1 MPKVSNLGYII
12 NEGISVESDANII
25 ADNGRRAKAEG
36 ILQDLGVKNR
46 NGRIYLSEDMK
57 PEINGPRMTELI
69 ETGNMCGE
77 EGHPVGADANSLAR
91 QQTIDPKLVSVRFTK
106 VWMEGNLIKG
116 HFMGT
121 NTPYGEVFNQDLLDG
136 FKPSFSLR
144 ALGTIESKGANC
156 YVKNI
161 KIITWDRVIYPSHK
175 AAYTKGLIKEGANCD
190 IKEVS
195 AAIEKRKGY
204 AVNEAGILIP
214 IYNDDVISF
223 IKQESANV
231 HTILENFDTLYNKT
245 EVINGGQQVRMVTND
260 GDVLIINLE
269 SKIQRDI
276 YDYCSSI

>member
-1 MPKVSNLGYII
+1 MPKVQNLGYII

-36 ILQDLGVKNR
+36 ILQDTDIKNR
-46 NGRIYLSEDMK
+46 NGRIYLKEDIK
-57 PEINGPRMTELI
+57 PEIMSPRMTELI

-77 EGHPVGADANSLAR
+77 EGHPVGADANSLSR

-106 VWMEGNLIKG
+106 IWMEGNLIKG

-156 YVKNI
+156 YVRNI
-161 KIITWDRVIYPSHK
+161 KIITWDRVIFPSHK
-175 AAYTKGLIKEGANCD
+175 KAYTTGLIKESAHCD
-190 IKEVS
+190 INEVS
-195 AAIEKRKGY
+195 SSIEKRKCY
-204 AVNEAGILIP
+204 CTNEAGLLVP
-214 IYNDDVISF
+214 IYNDDVISY
-223 IKQESANV
+223 IKQESANI
-231 HTILENFDTLYNKT
+231 HSILENFDVFYETMELVN
-245 EVINGGQQVRMVTND
+245 NGSQVRMVSKD
-260 GDVLIINLE
+260 GDVMIISLE
-269 SKIQRDI
+269 NKIQRDI